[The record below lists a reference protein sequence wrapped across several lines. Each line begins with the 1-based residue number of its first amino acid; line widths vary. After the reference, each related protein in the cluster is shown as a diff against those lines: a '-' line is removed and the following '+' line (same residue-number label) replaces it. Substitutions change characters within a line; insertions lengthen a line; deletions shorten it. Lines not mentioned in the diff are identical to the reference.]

1 MKPLYLLLLIL
12 FLSCTDKEE
21 TMPISA
27 CDELISA
34 TGESAV
40 KAIKQ
45 AYEAGWNKG
54 FARALEFTR
63 NEHKRYY
70 FDEIMALRAVDTV
83 EFNYIIDN
91 TYNE

>member
-1 MKPLYLLLLIL
+1 MKKLLIILTL
-12 FLSCTDKEE
+12 FLSCSDKEE

-27 CDELISA
+27 CDEMMSA
-34 TGESAV
+34 TGDVCV
-40 KAIKQ
+40 KAIKSS
-45 AYEAGWNKG
+45 YEVGWNRG
-54 FARALEFTR
+54 FARALEYTK

-70 FDEIMALRAVDTV
+70 YDEIMALRAVDTV